1 MHSRSSFLL
10 TFFITQLLSESYDGW
25 IQPPSKLPR
34 SSNRMAVGY
43 DYYTDTIRLLGGEF
57 TRKKQLLSFKDNTFI
72 DHGEY
77 NLSHNIYGSS
87 QYFRQIDNNLWMI
100 DESGN
105 HFNKFNLHTL
115 QLEYNYNSITIPS
128 NVQGSSCLTSIS
140 IQNNDNYLIVV
151 GGSIPGSVPLSLV
164 QIFNMTG
171 NVWLSNVP
179 NMQQPRMQHACST
192 HGDLLYAIGG
202 IISHPVRTNSIE
214 ILNISELH
222 DIQSEQWSF
231 IDNLL
236 EPMNNNFA
244 LVYKNDIIVIGG
256 DTVQGNHVDQ
266 INVIDTLT
274 NTVTAGGYLSHQI
287 DTISSILIFPYIYI
301 FGGTDNAQV
310 FDTWQYHILI
320 QGTEELAS
328 SNACFSSAS
337 FVSGYE
343 FNAPY
348 NGEIYGIKLVHN
360 SGGVTCN
367 NAFALTNWGCNAGG
381 GIRAQ
386 MIHIDGGTYYPTIAT
401 DDVSQVRTIIADYG
415 LSCSQCDVHFIIMG
429 SSNPNS
435 ATLIYTNPIYHV
447 TTDDKFMLQDSEGCC
462 NVSTFDNAGTS
473 CASVYFLYKSIS
485 TELIVMAPF
494 TLTQGIV
501 NHAAGIYNHRLFV
514 INGDAINDIHRV
526 VSDSIYLYAF
536 LNQSW
541 ITKNIT
547 MPLNTTRISNYGD
560 NCVQIDHLLY
570 IINPMTYGPT
580 AAVISHHIMFVYDL
594 SLNEYILSSTSI
606 PLHKGSYACS
616 VYDNKNHAIYT
627 IGGYDGNNLGLSY
640 TQKYNITASIWT
652 EVDTINIGRYH
663 AGCSMDITM
672 SNIFLFGGLHNNNN
686 LNSIEKYDV
695 NSNQWSEL
703 PVTLNTARRHHVCR
717 LLPNDEQIYCMG
729 GYDGTNKLDSVE
741 IFDPTYYDIQITR
754 LNVARFHFQ
763 ASLWSES
770 CMVITGGN
778 SYLDSVEYIG
788 NCPPGF
794 NIQYSYHLIDESLTW
809 QDGKTRCE
817 ALGSTLATITSQ

>member
-310 FDTWQYHILI
+310 FDTWQYHILPSKSPSQI
-320 QGTEELAS
+320 PTNIPSNYPTYITNNPSVYPTSNEPTS
-328 SNACFSSAS
+328 SPVIGNCLDNGLIKNLYWKNISNSLPE
-337 FVSGYE
+337 YE
-343 FNAPY
+343 FNI
-348 NGEIYGIKLVHN
+348 NVDEI
-360 SGGVTCN
+360 
-367 NAFALTNWGCNAGG
+367 
-381 GIRAQ
+381 
-386 MIHIDGGTYYPTIAT
+386 
-401 DDVSQVRTIIADYG
+401 
-415 LSCSQCDVHFIIMG
+415 
-429 SSNPNS
+429 
-435 ATLIYTNPIYHV
+435 
-447 TTDDKFMLQDSEGCC
+447 
-462 NVSTFDNAGTS
+462 
-473 CASVYFLYKSIS
+473 
-485 TELIVMAPF
+485 
-494 TLTQGIV
+494 
-501 NHAAGIYNHRLFV
+501 
-514 INGDAINDIHRV
+514 
-526 VSDSIYLYAF
+526 
-536 LNQSW
+536 
-541 ITKNIT
+541 
-547 MPLNTTRISNYGD
+547 
-560 NCVQIDHLLY
+560 
-570 IINPMTYGPT
+570 
-580 AAVISHHIMFVYDL
+580 DL
-594 SLNEYILSSTSI
+594 
-606 PLHKGSYACS
+606 G
-616 VYDNKNHAIYT
+616 
-627 IGGYDGNNLGLSY
+627 
-640 TQKYNITASIWT
+640 
-652 EVDTINIGRYH
+652 INIEF
-663 AGCSMDITM
+663 ITDY
-672 SNIFLFGGLHNNNN
+672 L
-686 LNSIEKYDV
+686 
-695 NSNQWSEL
+695 
-703 PVTLNTARRHHVCR
+703 
-717 LLPNDEQIYCMG
+717 
-729 GYDGTNKLDSVE
+729 
-741 IFDPTYYDIQITR
+741 
-754 LNVARFHFQ
+754 
-763 ASLWSES
+763 
-770 CMVITGGN
+770 GN
-778 SYLDSVEYIG
+778 SYDINNNPIGTSYIFDFIQFHSY
-788 NCPPGF
+788 NDRIENPGSCSNRLLSSY
-794 NIQYSYHLIDESLTW
+794 NI
-809 QDGKTRCE
+809 G
-817 ALGSTLATITSQ
+817 